1 MIETKSFQSSAVY
14 SYPFYMSRT
23 GWEHR
28 ICGAKSDHWAR
39 TWLSGSVWPETC
51 KFVWLNNL
59 RSEWLLWQQAGI
71 TGFFYLLLLILIIL
85 TIIVFVTIVYHQFII
100 IILSLS
106 LINVYHKLLF
116 DKQPQSLTPKSTFF
130 PFFLP
135 QTQDDYL
142 QKTLFIRLKWPN
154 SNQTCNK
161 IMPSSWHFPQ
171 MILLLIKS
179 TICTGYLFQ
188 QRAHSTLL
196 REWKKSIGTRLV
208 FFCLGQR
215 RKKPPVWRFISPGPP
230 AVTNL

>member
-28 ICGAKSDHWAR
+28 ICGAKSDRWAT

-71 TGFFYLLLLILIIL
+71 TGYFYLLLLILILLI
-85 TIIVFVTIVYHQFII
+85 IIVFVTIVYHQVII

-116 DKQPQSLTPKSTFF
+116 DKQPQSLTPKSMFF
-130 PFFLP
+130 PFF
-135 QTQDDYL
+135 YHKH
-142 QKTLFIRLKWPN
+142 KTTIYRRHCLLGWNDQIPIR
-154 SNQTCNK
+154 
-161 IMPSSWHFPQ
+161 H
-171 MILLLIKS
+171 
-179 TICTGYLFQ
+179 
-188 QRAHSTLL
+188 A
-196 REWKKSIGTRLV
+196 TRL
-208 FFCLGQR
+208 CLHRDIFLRWYFYSSKVLFVPDICFSRELIQ
-215 RKKPPVWRFISPGPP
+215 PY
-230 AVTNL
+230 